1 MKLFFLSLTLI
12 LFTACEYKHLNYTPK
27 ITNFSLAVADTERC
41 IYSQLSNW
49 RPDKFAITNVYFEL
63 EYSLKRV
70 NNINSR
76 FFYEDVEEVK
86 LLSWIG
92 KLHQWYVVTLVMK
105 NGEKNHMY
113 RTKSID
119 EAKKATN
126 SIATIVNYYKK

>member
-12 LFTACEYKHLNYTPK
+12 LFTACQQKHLNYTPK
-27 ITNFSLAVADTERC
+27 IINFSVAVADTERY
-41 IYSQLSNW
+41 IYSQHSNW
-49 RPDKFAITNVYFEL
+49 RPYKFTITNVYFEF

-76 FFYEDVEEVK
+76 FYYEDVEEVK
-86 LLSWIG
+86 LLPWMG

-105 NGEKNHMY
+105 NGKKNHMY

-126 SIATIVNYYKK
+126 TVATIVNYYKK